1 MALTILL
8 KILAVLGWILLSI
21 IALIVLLLLII
32 CLVPLRY
39 RADIH
44 VTEALSEL
52 TANGR
57 AGWLLKLICLYFGF
71 KDYVLNA
78 RVRIAW
84 KNIFLTDN
92 PDLIDSEETGKK
104 EKAEETEKK
113 EEPEAAADTEK
124 ADSAK
129 EQAEEK
135 AEETKGK
142 DKQEKEQ
149 KKKEK
154 KEKRAQKKA
163 EKKEKEH
170 AVQTSERKGIRFTL
184 DRIYD
189 TISEIKL
196 AQDEIFAFFSV
207 QSHRKFIRRVFKRL
221 KKLGRTI
228 LPDELKVTGELG
240 FEDPYTTARVEML
253 LSALWSRIP
262 DFSLP
267 ELNYN
272 EKVINLDGYIRG
284 KLRVG
289 SFVRFA
295 VPLLLDI
302 NLYRTIK
309 DAKALKRK
317 LDHSAEIIKGGKA
330 A

>member
-21 IALIVLLLLII
+21 VALIILFLLII

-39 RADIH
+39 RADFH
-44 VTEALSEL
+44 ATQDFSEL
-52 TANGR
+52 KACAR
-57 AGWLLKLICLYFGF
+57 AGWLLRLICLYIDFQD
-71 KDYVLNA
+71 KQLNA
-78 RVRIAW
+78 RIRIAW
-84 KNIFLTDN
+84 KKILLTDN
-92 PDLIDSEETGKK
+92 PDLIDLEESGK
-104 EKAEETEKK
+104 EKPAPVQASSKPEDSVNTEKK
-113 EEPEAAADTEK
+113 DAAEDQE
-124 ADSAK
+124 
-129 EQAEEK
+129 EEK
-135 AEETKGK
+135 AEDTKEK
-142 DKQEKEQ
+142 EKKEKEQ

-154 KEKRAQKKA
+154 KKDNKAQKKA
-163 EKKEKEH
+163 KSKEKEH
-170 AVQTSERKGIRFTL
+170 HVQTSERKDRRFTL

-189 TISEIKL
+189 TIGEIKL
-196 AQDEIFAFFSV
+196 AQDEILAFFSA

-221 KKLGRTI
+221 KKLGRTV

-240 FEDPYTTARVEML
+240 FEDPYTTVRIQML
-253 LSALWSRIP
+253 MSALWSRIP
-262 DFSLP
+262 DLSLP
-267 ELNYN
+267 DLNYS
-272 EKVINLDGYIRG
+272 EKVIDLDGYLKG

-289 SFVRFA
+289 SLVRFA
-295 VPLLLDI
+295 VPLLIDI